1 MNDIYAYSDFRA
13 FIRDYYE
20 SRKSEVRGF
29 SYRQLAEQAGINS
42 TSYFKF
48 VIDGKRNLTKKTIFK
63 ACLALG
69 LKDNEAEYF
78 ENLVFFNQATTP
90 EEKTAFFE
98 TLLALQQYRNV
109 AVIERDQMEF
119 FREWHHCVIREL
131 AVMADFGKGPD
142 GAPDYAR
149 LGKLLNPPIS
159 AAAAKASLQLLV
171 DLGFLKKQGTQYL
184 QSEPVVATGPAS
196 KENLVMRHQI
206 KMLQLA
212 KETFERCRAQDRYI
226 GSTTIGVSRET
237 FLNLVRK
244 VRDFRTH
251 LMEMVSHDEFP
262 DQVYQ
267 LTFCLIPLS
276 EKPGGRG

>member
-1 MNDIYAYSDFRA
+1 MNDIYSYSDYRV

-20 SRKSEVRGF
+20 ARKAAVEGF
-29 SYRQLAEQAGINS
+29 SYRQMAAQAGINS

-48 VIDGKRNLTKKTIFK
+48 VMDGKRNLTKKSIFK

-69 LKDNEAEYF
+69 LRDKEAEYF
-78 ENLVFFNQATTP
+78 ENLVFFNQARTP
-90 EEKTAFFE
+90 EEKNTFFE

-119 FREWHHCVIREL
+119 FSEWHHCVIREL
-131 AVMADFGKGPD
+131 AVMADFGS
-142 GAPDYAR
+142 DYAR
-149 LGKLLNPPIS
+149 LGRMVNPPIP
-159 AAAAKASLQLLV
+159 AAKAEASLALLV
-171 DLGFLKKQGTQYL
+171 DLGFLRKQGTRYL

-196 KENLVMRHQI
+196 KDNLVMRHQI

-226 GSTTIGVSRET
+226 GSTTIGVSRAT

-251 LMEMVSHDEFP
+251 LMELVSHDEFP

-267 LTFCLIPLS
+267 MTFCLIPLS
-276 EKPGGRG
+276 DKAGGGS

>member
-1 MNDIYAYSDFRA
+1 MNDIFSYSDYRA
-13 FIRDYYE
+13 YIRDYYE
-20 SRKSEVRGF
+20 WRKADRTGF
-29 SYRQLAEQAGINS
+29 SYRQLAEQAGIDS

-69 LKDNEAEYF
+69 LRDKEAEYF
-78 ENLVFFNQATTP
+78 ENLVFFNQARTP
-90 EEKTAFFE
+90 QEKNACFE
-98 TLLALQQYRNV
+98 TLLALQRYRGV

-131 AVMADFGKGPD
+131 AVMHDFRD
-142 GAPDYAR
+142 DWAR
-149 LGKLLNPPIS
+149 LGRMLNPAIP
-159 AAAAKASLQLLV
+159 AKAAEASVALLLE
-171 DLGFLKKQGTQYL
+171 LGFLVKRGGRYF

-196 KENLVMRHQI
+196 GDELVMRHQM

-226 GSTTIGVSRET
+226 GSTTIGVSQET

-244 VRDFRTH
+244 VRDFRAH

-267 LTFCLIPLS
+267 LTFSLIPLS
-276 EKPGGRG
+276 ERVGREG